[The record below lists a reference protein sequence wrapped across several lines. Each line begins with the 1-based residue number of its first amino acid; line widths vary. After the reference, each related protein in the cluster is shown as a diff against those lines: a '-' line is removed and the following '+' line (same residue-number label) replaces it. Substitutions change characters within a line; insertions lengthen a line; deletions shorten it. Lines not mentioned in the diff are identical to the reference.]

1 MQEQDICSQINL
13 ISSIQYQKN
22 ELSKLAT
29 LLQSEKDRE
38 KYIKVIEM
46 SKIIQLKLEYLQD
59 EKKKSVPLNKRN
71 LINSFGKTLDKKNS
85 SWSLNQQR
93 PELSD
98 SSRSSSRSS
107 NTCDTTRSN
116 SYCGNSSNDDSAILF
131 QDQSS
136 RYHTYNGHSY
146 RVIDRVTS
154 LQFQSDAKYSRRPS
168 ADTILADLGL
178 NQEKA
183 NSRTQ
188 QSRKISFAKED
199 SDDDDDD
206 EEEEEEEEE
215 EEVAITDIH
224 IAVRR
229 DASLFKIEKV
239 PTTRD
244 RALTDTPPSTLSIV
258 KNKPIIP
265 PIHHDVMSVAL
276 PEEPK
281 ILLTSPST
289 PQNIFDTAES
299 TTTFAEPLLN
309 TLLLLPHIIHVQKK
323 THQSLK
329 GLLKRTYQL
338 NQYTVNKT
346 NSTTLPFSTGI
357 LYKTSISGKTKLLLK
372 LVIVSLDL
380 QCSEKQT
387 RFGFTFWWQN
397 HHTLVQRDGS
407 QDDAKF
413 ALAPDSLVKESLVT
427 WIESRNQEIKGVTLL
442 PTLIQADEILRDG
455 RKLYIVYDQS
465 LFQL

>member
-1 MQEQDICSQINL
+1 MKIEEQDICSQINL
-13 ISSIQYQKN
+13 ISSIQYQQN
-22 ELSKLAT
+22 ELSKLAS

-59 EKKKSVPLNKRN
+59 EKKKSMPVNKRN

-85 SWSLNQQR
+85 SWSLNQPR

-154 LQFQSDAKYSRRPS
+154 LQFQSDAKYSIRPS
-168 ADTILADLGL
+168 ADTILADFCL
-178 NQEKA
+178 NQV
-183 NSRTQ
+183 NSKNRQ
-188 QSRKISFAKED
+188 AKRISFAKED
-199 SDDDDDD
+199 SDDNDD
-206 EEEEEEEEE
+206 EEE

-239 PTTRD
+239 PTRD
-244 RALTDTPPSTLSIV
+244 RALTDTPSSTLPIV

-265 PIHHDVMSVAL
+265 HPPLIDHDVMSVAL
-276 PEEPK
+276 PDEPTV
-281 ILLTSPST
+281 LLTPPST
-289 PQNIFDTAES
+289 PQNIFDTAEP
-299 TTTFAEPLLN
+299 TTNDEPLLN
-309 TLLLLPHIIHVQKK
+309 TLLLLHIVHVQKK
-323 THQSLK
+323 THSSLK

-338 NQYTVNKT
+338 NQYTIKKT
-346 NSTTLPFSTGI
+346 NSMTLPFSTGI
-357 LYKTSISGKTKLLLK
+357 LYKTSISGKSKLLLK

-380 QCSEKQT
+380 RSSENQT

-397 HHTLVQRDGS
+397 HHTLVQQRDGS

-413 ALAPDSLVKESLVT
+413 ALAPDSLVKESLIT
-427 WIESRNQEIKGVTLL
+427 WIESRNQEIKGVALL
-442 PTLIQADEILRDG
+442 PSLIQADEILRDG

>member
-1 MQEQDICSQINL
+1 MKIEEQDICSQINL
-13 ISSIQYQKN
+13 ISSIQYQQN
-22 ELSKLAT
+22 ELSKLAS

-59 EKKKSVPLNKRN
+59 EKKKSMPVNKRN

-85 SWSLNQQR
+85 SWSLNQPR

-154 LQFQSDAKYSRRPS
+154 LQFQSDAKYSIRPS
-168 ADTILADLGL
+168 ADTILADFCL
-178 NQEKA
+178 NQV
-183 NSRTQ
+183 NSKNRQ
-188 QSRKISFAKED
+188 AKRISFAKED
-199 SDDDDDD
+199 SDDNDD
-206 EEEEEEEEE
+206 EEE

-239 PTTRD
+239 PTRD
-244 RALTDTPPSTLSIV
+244 RALTDTPSSTLPIV

-265 PIHHDVMSVAL
+265 PPPLIDHDVMSVAL
-276 PEEPK
+276 PDEPTV
-281 ILLTSPST
+281 LLTPPST
-289 PQNIFDTAES
+289 PQNIFDTAEP
-299 TTTFAEPLLN
+299 TTNDEPLLN
-309 TLLLLPHIIHVQKK
+309 TLLLLHIVHVQKVFIEYI
-323 THQSLK
+323 HQ
-329 GLLKRTYQL
+329 
-338 NQYTVNKT
+338 VVV
-346 NSTTLPFSTGI
+346 
-357 LYKTSISGKTKLLLK
+357 GKSKLLLK

-380 QCSEKQT
+380 RSSENQT

-397 HHTLVQRDGS
+397 HHTLVQQRDGS

-413 ALAPDSLVKESLVT
+413 ALAPDSLVKESLIT
-427 WIESRNQEIKGVTLL
+427 WIESRNQEIKGVALL
-442 PTLIQADEILRDG
+442 PSLIQADEILRDG